1 MCSSDLFPAYTETPI
16 GDVMV
21 GAIANNLRVEAIPFE
36 TGHYL
41 DIGTPENL
49 LKAVYHYGK
58 P

>member
-1 MCSSDLFPAYTETPI
+1 MLLNDLPDYVELPI

-21 GAIANNLRVEAIPFE
+21 SAIANKLRIEAIPFE

-49 LKAVYHYGK
+49 VKAVYHYGQ